1 MVATQPTPWPNT
13 ASARQEQRPTSALRS
28 PEFWLFRRWPL
39 PVVLSAAVVAFAS
52 SLAAAVVDSRPLVV
66 AAVGAT
72 VFLLGV
78 VPVRGSGI
86 PAHIGARARYQWN
99 RRRLRTTRYHP
110 PFDIAQPDLD
120 GGQYGFRWDGDCL
133 LTMLRID
140 GPARGVNL
148 LGPGVLTTENAV
160 PLDEIA
166 RCLTQFDIGL
176 DAIDVN
182 CVGGRVTGEGGPLAR
197 LYGQVLGPLPSPSW
211 LTVWLTL
218 RLNPLTNAEA
228 IAGRGGGEA
237 GVTRTAAIAT
247 RRVANRLTAR
257 GLEVTVLTAHEI
269 DRAVRHLADGVRGES
284 LVENWRGAEQDGIHL
299 TTYELDST
307 RLDSAALAEVWTVA
321 SVSTTLM
328 LRLRPAPLAGGRD
341 GDFALTALVRFNTRQ
356 PLEHPPMPGLRP
368 LAGNQ
373 YRALVA
379 TLPLTSQKFGPPTS
393 VCFGPAQ
400 SLAALAVP
408 SSGVGQLIGADDL
421 GRGVAIP
428 VVGPGL
434 RRVEIIGVPLAQ
446 QVILR
451 ALAAGARV
459 LVYTSRPAA
468 WHSLVSEVAEPAALS
483 LAGAAGP
490 AQIAPNVIVYEGV
503 PPTAHTSPATTVH
516 VHPTGTTPHYPD
528 AEVTLTQTEA
538 ANIVTI
544 RTSTGS
550 TTVRM
555 ISTADEMRYLTSAFT
570 HD

>member
-1 MVATQPTPWPNT
+1 M
-13 ASARQEQRPTSALRS
+13 RS

-52 SLAAAVVDSRPLVV
+52 SLAAAVAGSSALVV
-66 AAVGAT
+66 VAVGAA

-86 PAHIGARARYQWN
+86 PAHIGAGARYLWN
-99 RRRLRTTRYHP
+99 RRHLRTTRYHP
-110 PFDIAQPDLD
+110 PFNIAQPDLD
-120 GGQYGFRWDGDCL
+120 GGQYGIRWDGDCL

-140 GPARGVNL
+140 GPAPGVNL

-182 CVGGRVTGEGGPLAR
+182 CVGGRTTVEGGSLAQ
-197 LYGQVLGPLPSPSW
+197 LYGQVLGPLASPSW

-237 GVTRTAAIAT
+237 GMTRTAAIAT
-247 RRVANRLTAR
+247 RRVANRLAAR

-269 DRAVRHLADGVRGES
+269 DRAVRHLANGVRGES
-284 LVENWRGAEQDGIHL
+284 LVEHWQSAEQEGIHL
-299 TTYELDST
+299 TTYELNT
-307 RLDSAALAEVWTVA
+307 ARLDSAALAEVWTVA

-328 LRLRPAPLAGGRD
+328 LRLRPAPLAGGHE
-341 GDFALTALVRFNTRQ
+341 GNFALTALVRFNTQQ
-356 PLEHPPMPGLRP
+356 PLERPPMPGLRP

-379 TLPLTSQKFGPPTS
+379 TLPVTSQKFGPPTS
-393 VCFGPAQ
+393 VCFGSAQ
-400 SLAALAVP
+400 SLAVLAVP

-428 VVGPGL
+428 IVGPGL
-434 RRVEIIGVPLAQ
+434 RRVEIIGASLAQ

-451 ALAAGARV
+451 ALATGAHV
-459 LVYTSRPAA
+459 LVHTSRPEA
-468 WHSLVSEVAEPAALS
+468 WHSLVSGVAEPASLS
-483 LAGAAGP
+483 LAGAAGT
-490 AQIAPNVIVYEGV
+490 AQITPNVIVYDGV
-503 PPTAHTSPATTVH
+503 PSTAHTSPATTVH
-516 VHPTGTTPHYPD
+516 VHPSGTTPRYPD
-528 AEVTLTQTEA
+528 AEVTLTQSEA

-544 RTSTGS
+544 QTPTGS

-555 ISTADEMRYLTSAFT
+555 IATADEMRYLTSAFT